1 MAKKS
6 PDRDPR
12 SYLPL
17 TPRVFQVLLALS
29 DGPLHGYA
37 LIREVEQQTEGLIV
51 LRTGTLY
58 MLIPRLLKARLIDE
72 TDQRAHPDDDDDR
85 RRYYQL
91 TATGRA
97 VLAAE
102 SRRLMSVLGAV
113 RRKRVLDA

>member
-1 MAKKS
+1 MAKKA
-6 PDRDPR
+6 PERDPR

-17 TPRVFQVLLALS
+17 TPRVFQVLLALT

-58 MLIPRLLKARLIDE
+58 MLVPRLLKARLIEE
-72 TDQRAHPDDDDDR
+72 TDQRPHPDDDDDR

-91 TATGRA
+91 TPIGRA

-102 SRRLMSVLGAV
+102 SRRLQSLVGTI
-113 RRKRVLDA
+113 RRKRVLE